1 MSGESSYLPEMEAPP
16 PPSEGEQEQ
25 NITMEINE
33 DDEGNIVYSDNEDE
47 VPEVVMKPKIAQEDI
62 FADAPKIVK
71 IKAPPKEKEESPKT
85 RELPKEKLTKAG
97 KPKRKPTQKQLEHL
111 ATIRAKGQ
119 ETRRRKAEAKKLAL
133 ARGEEVPKTEKRKKE
148 IQETK
153 EVVKQ
158 EFTKYSKEEIE
169 EITFK
174 AIERH
179 EEKRKL
185 RKAEKK
191 KLEEEKLK
199 THAVNTTLRRATG
212 NPAVND
218 VWGQAL
224 AGMF

>member
-1 MSGESSYLPEMEAPP
+1 MSGETSYLPEMELPP
-16 PPSEGEQEQ
+16 PQEQE

-33 DDEGNIVYSDNEDE
+33 DDEGNIVYSDNEDD
-47 VPEVVMKPKIAQEDI
+47 VPEMVMREKISQEEI
-62 FADAPKIVK
+62 FANSPKIVK
-71 IKAPPKEKEESPKT
+71 IKAPPKEKDESPKT

-133 ARGEEVPKTEKRKKE
+133 ARGEEIPKTEKRKKE

-153 EVVKQ
+153 EVIKS
-158 EFTKYSKEEIE
+158 EFTKYSKQEIE
-169 EITFK
+169 EITFN

-212 NPAVND
+212 NPAIND

-224 AGMF
+224 SGMF

>member
-16 PPSEGEQEQ
+16 PPEEQAP
-25 NITMEINE
+25 NITMEIQE
-33 DDEGNIVYSDNEDE
+33 DDEGNIVYSDNEDD
-47 VPEVVMKPKIAQEDI
+47 VPEVVMKPKISQEDI

-71 IKAPPKEKEESPKT
+71 IKAPSSPPT
-85 RELPKEKLTKAG
+85 RELPKEKLTKKG

-191 KLEEEKLK
+191 KLEEEKAK

-212 NPAVND
+212 IPTQND
-218 VWGQAL
+218 IWSQAL
-224 AGMF
+224 GGMF

>member
-1 MSGESSYLPEMEAPP
+1 MSGENDYLPEMEAPP
-16 PPSEGEQEQ
+16 PPEEEQ
-25 NITMEINE
+25 NITMEIQE

-71 IKAPPKEKEESPKT
+71 IKAPSKQEPESPKT
-85 RELPKEKLTKAG
+85 RELPKEKLTKKG

-111 ATIRAKGQ
+111 EKIRKKGQ
-119 ETRRRKAEAKKLAL
+119 ETRRRKAEEKKLAL
-133 ARGEEVPKTEKRKKE
+133 AKGEEVPKTEKRKKE

-179 EEKRKL
+179 EEKRKQ

-191 KLEEEKLK
+191 RLEEEKAK
-199 THAVNTTLRRATG
+199 THAINTTLRRATG
-212 NPAVND
+212 NPAQND
-218 VWGQAL
+218 IWSQAL
-224 AGMF
+224 GGMFS